1 MTDNLIEAL
10 PFSIYWKDTSHRFLG
25 CNARYLADIGLLD
38 KKLLINRTSAQL
50 PKHAKD
56 IYCNMDVEKLI
67 IQKKTPRLQLTRS
80 IISSSQRTIYIKETL
95 QIINDSEGKL
105 SGILCCYEEICELE
119 HKFMQDHRLT
129 EYSPQSTNLD
139 YVTSLAANLAHDFNN
154 ALAVISGYSQLM
166 LRNSQLVIHK
176 EKFTDYL
183 NRISMATDKISMLT
197 EKLLH
202 FSRDYIPQL
211 ERLELYNYIRKNL
224 INYSSTIGVDINVPL
239 NKNDKFWVMAD
250 VKQIDEVVRNLLS
263 NAKDAINDEFITQT
277 VSDLLRKEHDVPNTK
292 IKVTSQDGIVKLIGF
307 VDTSLQAN
315 RVIELA
321 SSVQNVIDVNIEKL
335 EVKSS
340 KEFLSDAFIT
350 AKAKGKIKYLSINNK
365 ISPGYELHIETTN
378 KVVHILGDVKN
389 EKYIK
394 SSQFCT

>member
-139 YVTSLAANLAHDFNN
+139 YVTSLASSVAHDFNN
-154 ALAVISGYSQLM
+154 ALAVISGYSQL
-166 LRNSQLVIHK
+166 LVRNSQLAIDK

-183 NRISMATDKISMLT
+183 SRISMATDKMIVLT
-197 EKLLH
+197 DKLLH
-202 FSRDYIPQL
+202 FSRAHIPQL
-211 ERLELYNYIRKNL
+211 ERLELYNYIRKKL
-224 INYSSTIGVDINVPL
+224 ANYSSTIGVDINVTL
-239 NKNDKFWVMAD
+239 DKSDKFWVMAD
-250 VKQIDEVVRNLLS
+250 VKQIDEVLLNLLS
-263 NAKDAINDEFITQT
+263 NAKAAIIDCTKATPIHINLSLVAIDTIKYVCLSITD
-277 VSDLLRKEHDVPNTK
+277 S
-292 IKVTSQDGIVKLIGF
+292 GIGM
-307 VDTSLQAN
+307 
-315 RVIELA
+315 
-321 SSVQNVIDVNIEKL
+321 
-335 EVKSS
+335 S
-340 KEFLSDAFIT
+340 KEIREKIFYPLYTTKPYIGAGFGLTNVLNIINQNNGYVIVNSDEGLGTVF
-350 AKAKGKIKYLSINNK
+350 
-365 ISPGYELHIETTN
+365 
-378 KVVHILGDVKN
+378 KVHWP
-389 EKYIK
+389 YAH
-394 SSQFCT
+394 